1 MYPALTGRLSLNIK
15 NISTASMNDS
25 QRYGPTDQYRYF
37 LNCRGLCFPRS
48 GYRQTEDE
56 RSDIILKKG
65 ATKRF
70 YNTKISK
77 TVQDKRKAT
86 KYDLKRVSKYIVA
99 DCCTLHI
106 GNFHSSI
113 FQFPLLHLFLIQF
126 GPLRP

>member
-1 MYPALTGRLSLNIK
+1 MYPALTRRLSLNIK
-15 NISTASMNDS
+15 NISTASMNYS

-37 LNCRGLCFPRS
+37 LNCIGLCFPRS

-70 YNTKISK
+70 YNTKVSK
-77 TVQDKRKAT
+77 TVQAKRKAT

-99 DCCTLHI
+99 DCCTLHT

-113 FQFPLLHLFLIQF
+113 FQFPLLHPALIQF
-126 GPLRP
+126 GLL

>member
-1 MYPALTGRLSLNIK
+1 MYPALTRRLSLNIK
-15 NISTASMNDS
+15 NISTASMNYS

-37 LNCRGLCFPRS
+37 LNYIGLCFPLS

-70 YNTKISK
+70 YNTKVSK
-77 TVQDKRKAT
+77 TVQAKRKAT

-99 DCCTLHI
+99 DCCTLHT

-113 FQFPLLHLFLIQF
+113 FQFPLLHPALIQF
-126 GPLRP
+126 GLL

>member
-25 QRYGPTDQYRYF
+25 QRYGTTDQYRYF

-65 ATKRF
+65 ETKNNSNSTRALIGHKPF
-70 YNTKISK
+70 YMSAYKHGFRSSFISYFIK
-77 TVQDKRKAT
+77 EM
-86 KYDLKRVSKYIVA
+86 
-99 DCCTLHI
+99 
-106 GNFHSSI
+106 
-113 FQFPLLHLFLIQF
+113 
-126 GPLRP
+126 